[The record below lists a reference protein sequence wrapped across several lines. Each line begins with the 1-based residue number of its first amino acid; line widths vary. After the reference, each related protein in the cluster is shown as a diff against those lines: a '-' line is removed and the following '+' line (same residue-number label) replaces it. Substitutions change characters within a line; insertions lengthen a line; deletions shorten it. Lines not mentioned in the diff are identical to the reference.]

1 MNPMPAVPVTT
12 PAFTREHVA
21 DLRLGPDL
29 LVGLDID
36 GTIVGMDDSLSH
48 RVQRSISRVVDSGT
62 RLVLATGRSLLAVLP
77 IIERLGLKEGFA
89 VCSNGAVTIR
99 FDERGHEMVDVIT
112 FDPGPALRLL
122 RDHAPEVIFAVEDLG
137 RGFKVTR
144 PFPDGEL
151 TGAQEVVS
159 FDELVAAPA
168 TRVTLRAP
176 EWTSQEFHDL
186 VSSSGLHGV
195 SYAVGWSAW
204 LDMTP
209 DGVSK
214 ASALEAV
221 RQRYDVPKERT
232 LVAGD
237 GQNDIEM
244 FRWAG
249 VAVAMGGADETTKA
263 AATAVTGPVELDG
276 LVSVLDAL
284 PAS

>member
-1 MNPMPAVPVTT
+1 VSAT

-21 DLRLGPDL
+21 GLRLGPDL

-36 GTIVGMDDSLSH
+36 GTILGLDDSLSR
-48 RVQRSISRVVDSGT
+48 RVQRSISRVVASGA
-62 RLVLATGRSLLAVLP
+62 RLVLATGRSLIAVLP
-77 IIERLGLKEGFA
+77 VIERLGLEKGFA
-89 VCSNGAVTIR
+89 VCSNGAVTIA

-122 RDHAPEVIFAVEDLG
+122 REHAPDVIFAVEDLG

-144 PFPDGEL
+144 PFPEGEL
-151 TGAQEVVS
+151 GGVQEVVE
-159 FDELVAAPA
+159 FEELVAAPA

-186 VSSSGLHGV
+186 VSKSGLHGV

-221 RQRYDVPKERT
+221 RQRYEVPEGST
-232 LVAGD
+232 LVVGD

-244 FRWAG
+244 FGWAG
-249 VAVAMGGADETTKA
+249 VAVAMDGADETTKA
-263 AATAVTGPVELDG
+263 AADAVTGPVELDG
-276 LVSVLDAL
+276 LVSVLDAI
-284 PAS
+284 PAP

>member
-1 MNPMPAVPVTT
+1 MSAAPT
-12 PAFTREHVA
+12 FGREHVA
-21 DLRLGPDL
+21 GLTLGPDL
-29 LVGLDID
+29 LIGLDID
-36 GTIVGMDDSLSH
+36 GTILGLDDSLSR
-48 RVQRSISRVVDSGT
+48 RVQRSISRVVESGA
-62 RLVLATGRSLLAVLP
+62 RLVLATGRSLIAVLP
-77 IIERLGLKEGFA
+77 VVERLGLQKGFA
-89 VCSNGAVTIR
+89 VCSNGAVTIA

-122 RDHAPEVIFAVEDLG
+122 REHAPDVIFAVEDLG

-144 PFPDGEL
+144 PFPEGEL
-151 TGAQEVVS
+151 TGTQEVVS
-159 FDELVAAPA
+159 FEDLVAAPA

-176 EWTSQEFHDL
+176 EWSSQEFHDL
-186 VSSSGLHGV
+186 VDKSGLHGV

-209 DGVSK
+209 EGVSK

-221 RQRYDVPKERT
+221 RQRYHVPAHRT
-232 LVAGD
+232 LVVGD

-249 VAVAMGGADETTKA
+249 VSVAMDGADETTKA

-276 LVSVLDAL
+276 LVSVLDAV
-284 PAS
+284 PST

>member
-1 MNPMPAVPVTT
+1 MTT
-12 PAFTREHVA
+12 PAFTPALVQ

-36 GTIVGMDDSLSH
+36 GTILGFDDSMSS
-48 RVQRSISRVVDSGT
+48 RVQRSIARVVESGT
-62 RLVLATGRSLLAVLP
+62 RLVLATGRSLVAVLP
-77 IIERLGLKEGFA
+77 VIERLGLREGYA
-89 VCSNGAVTIR
+89 VCSNGAVTVR
-99 FDERGHEMVDVIT
+99 FDGSGHEMVDVIT

-122 RDHAPEVIFAVEDLG
+122 REHAPDVIFAVEDLG

-151 TGAQEVVS
+151 TGVQEVVS
-159 FDELVAAPA
+159 FDELAAAPA

-186 VSSSGLHGV
+186 VVDSGLHGV

-204 LDMTP
+204 LDLNP

-214 ASALEAV
+214 ASALDAV
-221 RQRYDVPKERT
+221 RQRYDVPEGRS
-232 LVAGD
+232 LVVGD

-249 VAVAMGGADETTKA
+249 VAVAMDGADETTRA
-263 AATAVTGPVELDG
+263 AADAVTGPVELDG

-284 PAS
+284 R

>member
-1 MNPMPAVPVTT
+1 MSAAPT
-12 PAFTREHVA
+12 FGREHVA
-21 DLRLGPDL
+21 GLTLGPDL
-29 LVGLDID
+29 LIGLDID
-36 GTIVGMDDSLSH
+36 GTILGLDDSLSR
-48 RVQRSISRVVDSGT
+48 RVQRSISRVVESGA
-62 RLVLATGRSLLAVLP
+62 RLVLATGRSLIAVLP
-77 IIERLGLKEGFA
+77 VVERLGLEKGFA
-89 VCSNGAVTIR
+89 VCSNGAVTIA

-122 RDHAPEVIFAVEDLG
+122 REHAPDVIFAVEDLG

-144 PFPDGEL
+144 PFPEGEL
-151 TGAQEVVS
+151 TGTQEVVS
-159 FDELVAAPA
+159 FEDLVAAPA

-176 EWTSQEFHDL
+176 EWSSQEFHDL
-186 VSSSGLHGV
+186 VDKSGLHGV

-221 RQRYDVPKERT
+221 RQRYDVPAHRT
-232 LVAGD
+232 LVVGD

-249 VAVAMGGADETTKA
+249 VSVAMDGADETTKA

-276 LVSVLDAL
+276 LVSVLDAI
-284 PAS
+284 PG

>member
-1 MNPMPAVPVTT
+1 MTETTTT
-12 PAFTREHVA
+12 PAFTRAHVA
-21 DLRLGPDL
+21 DLTLGPDL
-29 LVGLDID
+29 LIGLDID
-36 GTIVGMDDSLSH
+36 GTILGHDDSLSG
-48 RVQRSISRVVDSGT
+48 RVQRSIARVVDAGAK
-62 RLVLATGRSLLAVLP
+62 LVLATGRSLIAVRP
-77 IIERLGLKEGFA
+77 VIERLGLTEGFA

-99 FDERGHEMVDVIT
+99 FDERGDEMVDVIT

-122 RDHAPEVIFAVEDLG
+122 REHAPEVIFAVEDLG
-137 RGFKVTR
+137 RGFKVTK

-151 TGAQEVVS
+151 TGTQEVVP
-159 FDELVAAPA
+159 FEELVAAPA

-176 EWTSQEFHDL
+176 EWTAQEFHDL
-186 VSSSGLHGV
+186 VNKSGLHGV

-221 RQRYDVPKERT
+221 RQRYDVPEGRT

-249 VAVAMGGADETTKA
+249 VAVAMDGADDVTKA

-284 PAS
+284 PTP

>member
-1 MNPMPAVPVTT
+1 MTEMTTT
-12 PAFTREHVA
+12 PAFTRDLVA

-29 LVGLDID
+29 LIGLDID
-36 GTIVGMDDSLSH
+36 GTILGMDDSMSG
-48 RVQRSISRVVDSGT
+48 RVQRAIARVVDSGT
-62 RLVLATGRSLLAVLP
+62 RLVLATGRSLVAVRP
-77 IIERLGLKEGFA
+77 VIERLGLTEGFA

-99 FDERGHEMVDVIT
+99 FDERGDEMVDVIT

-122 RDHAPEVIFAVEDLG
+122 REHAPEVIVAVEDLG

-151 TGAQEVVS
+151 TGTQEVVP
-159 FDELVAAPA
+159 FEELVAAPA

-186 VSSSGLHGV
+186 VAKSGLHGV

-221 RQRYDVPKERT
+221 RQRYDVPQGRT

-249 VAVAMGGADETTKA
+249 VAVAMGGADDVTKA

-284 PAS
+284 PIP

>member
-1 MNPMPAVPVTT
+1 MSAAPT
-12 PAFTREHVA
+12 FGREHVA
-21 DLRLGPDL
+21 GLTLGPDL
-29 LVGLDID
+29 LIGLDID
-36 GTIVGMDDSLSH
+36 GTILGLDDSLSR
-48 RVQRSISRVVDSGT
+48 RVQRSISRVVESGA
-62 RLVLATGRSLLAVLP
+62 RLVLATGRSLIAVLP
-77 IIERLGLKEGFA
+77 VIERLGLQKGFA
-89 VCSNGAVTIR
+89 VCSNGAVTIA

-122 RDHAPEVIFAVEDLG
+122 REHAPDVIFAVEDLG

-144 PFPDGEL
+144 PFPEGEL
-151 TGAQEVVS
+151 TGTQEVVS
-159 FDELVAAPA
+159 FEDLVAAPA

-176 EWTSQEFHDL
+176 EWSSQEFHDL
-186 VSSSGLHGV
+186 VVKSGLHGV

-209 DGVSK
+209 EGVSK

-221 RQRYDVPKERT
+221 RQRYDVPAHRT
-232 LVAGD
+232 LVVGD

-249 VAVAMGGADETTKA
+249 VSVAMDGADETTKA

-276 LVSVLDAL
+276 LVSVLDAV
-284 PAS
+284 PST

>member
-1 MNPMPAVPVTT
+1 MST
-12 PAFTREHVA
+12 PAFTRDLVA

-29 LVGLDID
+29 LIGLDID
-36 GTIVGMDDSLSH
+36 GTILGMDDSLSG
-48 RVQRSISRVVDSGT
+48 RVQRAIARVVDAGA
-62 RLVLATGRSLLAVLP
+62 RLVLATGRSLIAVLP
-77 IIERLGLKEGFA
+77 VIERLGLQRGFA
-89 VCSNGAVTIR
+89 VCSNGAVTIA
-99 FDERGHEMVDVIT
+99 FDENGHEMVDVIT

-137 RGFKVTR
+137 RGFKVTK
-144 PFPDGEL
+144 PFPTGEL
-151 TGAQEVVS
+151 TGVQEVVP
-159 FDELVAAPA
+159 FEELVAAPA

-186 VSSSGLHGV
+186 VEKSGLHGV

-221 RQRYDVPKERT
+221 RQRYGVPTERT

-244 FRWAG
+244 FGWAG
-249 VAVAMGGADETTKA
+249 VAVAMDGADEVTKA
-263 AATAVTGPVELDG
+263 AADAVTGPVELDG

-284 PAS
+284 PA

>member
-1 MNPMPAVPVTT
+1 MSAP
-12 PAFTREHVA
+12 REFA
-21 DLRLGPDL
+21 PDLLEGLRAGPDL

-36 GTIVGMDDSLSH
+36 GTIVGFDDSLST
-48 RVQRSISRVVDSGT
+48 RVQRSIQRLAETGT
-62 RLVLATGRSLLAVLP
+62 RIVLATGRSVVAVLP
-77 IIERLGLKEGFA
+77 VLERLGLTDLVDEGHA
-89 VCSNGAVTIR
+89 VCSNGAVTIA
-99 FDERGHEMVDVIT
+99 FDGDAHRMIDVVT

-122 RDHAPEVIFAVEDLG
+122 REHAPDVIIAVEDLG

-151 TGAQEVVS
+151 GGVQEVVP
-159 FDELVAAPA
+159 FEELLAAPA

-176 EWTSQEFHDL
+176 EWGAQEFHDL
-186 VSSSGLHGV
+186 VERSGLHGV

-214 ASALEAV
+214 ASALEQV
-221 RQRYDVPKERT
+221 RQRYGVPEGRT
-232 LVAGD
+232 LAVGD

-249 VAVAMGGADETTKA
+249 VAVAMGGADEATVA
-263 AATAVTGPVELDG
+263 AADALTGPVGLDG
-276 LVSVLDAL
+276 LVAVLDAV
-284 PAS
+284 PR

>member
-1 MNPMPAVPVTT
+1 MSTT

-36 GTIVGMDDSLSH
+36 GTILGMDDSLSG
-48 RVQRSISRVVDSGT
+48 RVQRSISRVVASGA
-62 RLVLATGRSLLAVLP
+62 RVVLATGRSLIAVLP
-77 IIERLGLKEGFA
+77 VIERLGLPNGFA
-89 VCSNGAVTIR
+89 VCSNGAVTIS
-99 FDERGHEMVDVIT
+99 FDERGHQMVDVIT

-151 TGAQEVVS
+151 TGTQEVVP
-159 FDELVAAPA
+159 FEDLVAAPA

-221 RQRYDVPKERT
+221 RQRYEVPEART
-232 LVAGD
+232 LVVGD

-249 VAVAMGGADETTKA
+249 VSVAMGGADETTRA
-263 AATAVTGPVELDG
+263 AATAVTGPVELEG

-284 PAS
+284 PA